1 MHRYRGYGFGTRL
14 FLECMAYLAKQG
26 IEYALI
32 TVQDNGS
39 GKLIPFYEAMGY
51 ISASNA
57 LGIEQFDSST
67 LMLAKLNISSDS
79 SSSNKNSK
87 QDV

>member
-1 MHRYRGYGFGTRL
+1 MYRYRGYGFGTRL
-14 FLECMAYLAKQG
+14 FRECMAYLAKQG

-51 ISASNA
+51 ISASHA

-67 LMLAKLNISSDS
+67 LMLAKL
-79 SSSNKNSK
+79 SSNSNSSNSSK
-87 QDV
+87 QQNV